1 MRVLAMSSIEEKYLE
16 DTEIELFNSSV
27 LDRLSL
33 SHIDGLLIR
42 PLKSEDYD
50 RGFLQLLAQLTEV
63 GNINREQFLNRFH
76 MMKNTGS
83 YYIIVIED
91 VNTEKVVATAT
102 LVVEQKFIHNC
113 AVRGRLEDVVVNN
126 KYRGKHLGKLVI
138 KIILQLSRYLR
149 CYKLSLDCKDHLI
162 PFYESLGFKREP
174 SNANYLNMRF
184 PTENNTEQSHL

>member
-1 MRVLAMSSIEEKYLE
+1 MSSIEEKCLE

-91 VNTEKVVATAT
+91 INTEKVVATAT

-113 AVRGRLEDVVVNN
+113 AVRGRLEDVVVNS

-184 PTENNTEQSHL
+184 STENNTEQSHL